1 MTLESWKI
9 ELDMSK
15 VKDREYYITTIR
27 SWIITS
33 DWVVFNNGQINQM
46 VWLDHAKIFEKKYN
60 IALERWIHEVEKLL
74 FNKTESTVKDRE
86 SVWLQAN
93 NRIKRPKLYNKKQKI
108 IIQTTTWVAENLQYP
123 ANKVTHSKRSI
134 KKRKKTPP
142 IDTMQTSVD
151 QLLQQWEHQKI
162 IKKALYQQYGSD
174 LDLYIQKCYETYVTQ
189 IKTPQEENYLSFVTQ
204 KIHTLKTAQKNKNK
218 SIIATRQLY
227 NDIAPLI
234 KTFVDM
240 IRTHICYHEN
250 IANRSL
256 APLFNIFFNKT
267 IIQEWLDN
275 PLTGEKSTIK
285 EKITLQEDILE
296 QDYLPKVLKWL
307 IQDIIKTKHT
317 PDNHDEIDLTAI
329 TQEIE
334 EYTINEQH
342 TVLATKTPQRN
353 LSLKQSDL
361 LQLWITYYKDI
372 CVLQKQLTTK
382 EINECKNQ
390 LLIHIKNNKLN
401 YFTFSQSLRWSKA
414 WWYSQ
419 QINKWKEEAFWI
431 NPDNKKL

>member
-1 MTLESWKI
+1 MTLESWKKQ
-9 ELDMSK
+9 LDMDK
-15 VKDREYYITTIR
+15 INDREWYIDCIQ
-27 SWIITS
+27 WWLITS
-33 DWVVFNNGQINQM
+33 DWVVFNNGIINQM
-46 VWLDHAKIFEKKYN
+46 VWLNHAKNFEKQHFV
-60 IALERWIHEVEKLL
+60 ALDRSIHKVEKLL
-74 FNKTESTVKDRE
+74 FNKTESTVKDWE

-93 NRIKRPKLYNKKQKI
+93 NRIKRAKIYNKKQKI
-108 IIQTTTWVAENLQYP
+108 ISQTTTWVAENLQYP
-123 ANKVTHSKRSI
+123 ANKVTLSKRSI
-134 KKRKKTPP
+134 KKRKTTRP
-142 IDTMQTSVD
+142 IDTMQTSVE
-151 QLLQQWEHQKI
+151 QLLQQWEHEKVT
-162 IKKALYQQYGSD
+162 KKALYQEYGSD

-189 IKTPQEENYLSFVTQ
+189 IKTPQEQSYLSFVTQ
-204 KIHTLKTAQKNKNK
+204 KIHTLKNAQKNRNK
-218 SIIATRQLY
+218 SIVATRELY
-227 NDIAPLI
+227 KDIAPLI
-234 KTFVDM
+234 KMFVDT
-240 IRTHICYHEN
+240 IRAHICYHEN

-256 APLFNIFFNKT
+256 ATLFNVFFDKT

-275 PLTGEKSTIK
+275 PLTGEKSMIK

-307 IQDIIKTKHT
+307 IEDIIKRKNT
-317 PDNHDEIDLTAI
+317 PDNHDEIDLITI
-329 TQEIE
+329 TQEVE

-342 TVLATKTPQRN
+342 TTLTTKTPKRN

-361 LQLWITYYKDI
+361 LLLWITYYKDI